1 MLNWVDFV
9 IVGLL
14 AAAVILEAKRG
25 FGRALFDFA
34 ALLIA
39 VKFTPM
45 IAGLA
50 SHALRFT
57 AKSSTNEAAI
67 YAALFVMIGAVL
79 VFLGKL
85 LYDSTLI
92 SAETFDALLG
102 SLLGVGIAIM
112 LCHVLVRTIALN
124 AGAPN
129 IPPEVIAQSAF
140 GNEFLTFE
148 SYHRLLDVLYNFH
161 RVE

>member
-1 MLNWVDFV
+1 MLNWVDFI
-9 IVGLL
+9 IVGLF

-34 ALLIA
+34 ALLVA
-39 VKFTPM
+39 VKVTPTL
-45 IAGLA
+45 AGSA
-50 SHALRFT
+50 SHALQFT
-57 AKSSTNEAAI
+57 GKSSTNEAAVYLVLFLI
-67 YAALFVMIGAVL
+67 IGGALA
-79 VFLGKL
+79 FLGKL

-102 SLLGVGIAIM
+102 GLFGVGIAIV

-124 AGAPN
+124 AGAPG

-140 GNEFLTFE
+140 GAEFLTFE
-148 SYHRLLDVLYNFH
+148 SYHRLLEVLYNFH